1 MLAPSLHI
9 KESSADTLTIY
20 ATATINSTDESH
32 HCLAHLINEVT
43 TVGNVTSIHFQR
55 TGPGDEANIRCR
67 IRGLSRF
74 ADCKFSILFT
84 PRFRTTLEASFFF
97 TR

>member
-1 MLAPSLHI
+1 MGMLAPFLH

-43 TVGNVTSIHFQR
+43 TASGVTSIHWQR
-55 TGPGDEANIRCR
+55 TGPGDEANIRCK
-67 IRGLSRF
+67 IKGISHF
-74 ADCKFSILFT
+74 VDCKFSILFT
-84 PRFRTTLEASFFF
+84 V
-97 TR
+97 